1 MGGARGFPI
10 QQIPRNQ
17 KMGWIL
23 KQLQWAQSHQ
33 FFSAIWKCHLCSIL
47 GGEASRMSLWDTSE
61 SSFFN
66 VKISNLSNFS
76 VTIYQSLGWMIFSPF
91 LARPIYLWN
100 LNASHLKNVLVD
112 CFGRHHAKDTFKFRS
127 NFLVYPLPSNWGKWR
142 FIGIPYYK
150 CNDPGGD
157 CYWLG
162 GRSKS

>member
-1 MGGARGFPI
+1 MLDRHHQDYYESLIGNPNRKNLHLPRRKHHGWGAGVPI

-47 GGEASRMSLWDTSE
+47 GGEASRMPLWDTSE

-100 LNASHLKNVLVD
+100 LNASHVKNVLVD
-112 CFGRHHAKDTFKFRS
+112 FFWAASCQRY
-127 NFLVYPLPSNWGKWR
+127 LQ
-142 FIGIPYYK
+142 I
-150 CNDPGGD
+150 
-157 CYWLG
+157 
-162 GRSKS
+162 